1 MIQSLFIINS
11 KGDVLIEKHW
21 RGVAPRTICDLFWD
35 EVSKAS
41 SPEETLPVIAT
52 PKGYL
57 VHIQANSLFLLTVV
71 QAEIAP
77 LLVIDFLN
85 RVLEVFKEYFG
96 EVSEDSLKENFVNVY
111 LLLDEMMDNG
121 YPFTT
126 EFNVLKEMIA
136 PSDFVA
142 DLAAEFTGTQ
152 GNQKTQ
158 LPDGSMT
165 NIPWRPTRPKYS
177 TNEIYFDIIE
187 EIDCIIDV
195 NGLIVTSEI
204 TGHIQVNCR
213 LSGMPD
219 LTLTF
224 NNPRIFDDC
233 SFHPC
238 VRYLRFE
245 QSRVISFVPPDGNF
259 ELMRYR
265 VSHQIQPPIYCK
277 PQITFG
283 EGGGRVSVMV
293 GAKNTMGKTLEN
305 VAVTIPFS
313 KSVASGSFTA
323 NIGSASFNDLNK
335 TCKWTVGKI
344 TKDLQKTPMLS
355 GTVNLVPGQPPPES
369 APACLVDF
377 KVNMFSASGI
387 RVDSLTVHN
396 ENYKPYKGVRTVTKA
411 GKFQVRSS

>member
-1 MIQSLFIINS
+1 MIQSLFILNS
-11 KGDVLIEKHW
+11 RGDVIIEKHW
-21 RGVAPRTICDLFWD
+21 RGVAPRTICDQFWE

-41 SPEETLPVIAT
+41 TPEETLPVIPT
-52 PKGYL
+52 TKGYL
-57 VHIQANSLFLLTVV
+57 VHIQTNGLFLLSLV
-71 QAEIAP
+71 QAEVAP
-77 LLVIDFLN
+77 LLVIDFLY
-85 RVLEVFKEYFG
+85 RIVSIFKDYFR
-96 EVSEDSLKENFVNVY
+96 EVSEDSLKENFVVLY
-111 LLLDEMMDNG
+111 QLLDEMMDNG
-121 YPFTT
+121 HPFTT
-126 EFNVLKEMIA
+126 EPNVLKEMIS
-136 PSDFVA
+136 PTDFVGE
-142 DLAAEFTGTQ
+142 LVNEITGAQAVSTQ
-152 GNQKTQ
+152 I
-158 LPDGSMT
+158 PDGTMT

-187 EIDCIIDV
+187 EIDCTIDA
-195 NGLIVTSEI
+195 NGMIVTSEI
-204 TGHIQVNCR
+204 TGHVDVSCR

-219 LTLTF
+219 MTLTF

-313 KSVASGSFTA
+313 KSVASANLTA
-323 NIGSASFNDLNK
+323 NIGTVQFNDLNK
-335 TCKWTVGKI
+335 ICKWTVGKI
-344 TKDLQKTPMLS
+344 EKDLVKTPMLQGS
-355 GTVNLVPGQPPPES
+355 VALAPGQPIPES
-369 APACLVDF
+369 APICLVDF
-377 KVNMFSASGI
+377 KVTMFSASGI
-387 RVDSLTVHN
+387 RVDSLTLHN
-396 ENYKPYKGVRTVTKA
+396 ENYKPYKGVRTITKA
-411 GKFQVRSS
+411 GKFQVRST

>member
-1 MIQSLFIINS
+1 MIQSLFILNS
-11 KGDVLIEKHW
+11 RGDVIIEKHW
-21 RGVAPRTICDLFWD
+21 RGVAPRTICDQFWE

-41 SPEETLPVIAT
+41 TPEETLPVIPT
-52 PKGYL
+52 SKGYL
-57 VHIQANSLFLLTVV
+57 VHIQTNGLFLLSLV
-71 QAEIAP
+71 QAEVAP
-77 LLVIDFLN
+77 LLVIDFLY
-85 RVLEVFKEYFG
+85 RIVSIFKDYFR
-96 EVSEDSLKENFVNVY
+96 EVSEDSLKENFVVLY
-111 LLLDEMMDNG
+111 QLLDEMMDNG
-121 YPFTT
+121 HPFTT
-126 EFNVLKEMIA
+126 EPNVLKEMIA
-136 PSDFVA
+136 PTDFVG
-142 DLAAEFTGTQ
+142 DLVNEITGAQAVSTQ
-152 GNQKTQ
+152 I
-158 LPDGSMT
+158 PDGTMT

-187 EIDCIIDV
+187 EIDCTIDANGMIV
-195 NGLIVTSEI
+195 NSEI
-204 TGHIQVNCR
+204 TGHIDVSCR

-219 LTLTF
+219 MTLTF

-313 KSVASGSFTA
+313 KAVASSNLTA
-323 NIGSASFNDLNK
+323 NIGTVQFNDLTK
-335 TCKWTVGKI
+335 VCKWTVGKI
-344 TKDLQKTPMLS
+344 EKDLVKTPMLQGS
-355 GTVNLVPGQPPPES
+355 VALAPGQGVPEA
-369 APACLVDF
+369 APICLVDF
-377 KVNMFSASGI
+377 KVTMFSASGI
-387 RVDSLTVHN
+387 RVDSLTLHN
-396 ENYKPYKGVRTVTKA
+396 ENYKPYKGVRTITKA
-411 GKFQVRSS
+411 GKFQVRST